1 MLLLNGV
8 YLSDKLTD
16 DEMFEILS
24 EQITPEQL
32 HTRRWREAEAKLQ
45 VTYDEYYTTKY
56 TQLLKNVPYQ
66 ELRRLHV
73 GGYDNSPYTLTR
85 SRDPYSYEDEVDPR
99 KLVGEFENQCAVS
112 AYYNVLKKF
121 TKELEPL
128 KKGKAYRQAM
138 AKKHRGQS
146 KSKNR

>member
-1 MLLLNGV
+1 MLLPNGV
-8 YLSDKLTD
+8 YLPDKLTD

-32 HTRRWREAEAKLQ
+32 HERRKREEEAKLQ
-45 VTYDEYYTTKY
+45 VVYDDYYTTKY
-56 TQLLKNVPYQ
+56 TQLLRSVPYQ
-66 ELRRLHV
+66 ELRLLHV
-73 GGYDNSPYTLTR
+73 GGYERSPYTLTR
-85 SRDPYSYEDEVDPR
+85 SRNPYNYEDKVDPR
-99 KLVGEFENQCAVS
+99 KLVGEFENRCAVS
-112 AYYNVLKKF
+112 AYYNVIKKF